1 MILFVRA
8 RAHTHTHTR
17 CRALLDLTGY
27 DDVSPQ
33 EGWMAGLGK
42 GMVVVV
48 VVGGW
53 VWVGGGRGRGA
64 RRAKWIC
71 LFSLLS
77 LLAPPSITL

>member
-33 EGWMAGLGK
+33 EGWMAGLSK

-48 VVGGW
+48 GVGWRGE
-53 VWVGGGRGRGA
+53 GRGA